1 MPELQFLKTLIFPRA
16 FMLQNGVHFSIFS
29 NLKSFSVFIING
41 STALFSK
48 HGKAD
53 VSCEVAHVL
62 TYMFHWR
69 LLLVLN
75 LIKQAG
81 EENKEIEVKG
91 TLMQIWKS
99 AYIFVFA

>member
-1 MPELQFLKTLIFPRA
+1 
-16 FMLQNGVHFSIFS
+16 
-29 NLKSFSVFIING
+29 
-41 STALFSK
+41 
-48 HGKAD
+48 
-53 VSCEVAHVL
+53 
-62 TYMFHWR
+62 MFHWR